1 VFAEAIKRVCWHFL
15 RQKFGFINVR
25 LMSLFAIPQYLIR
38 WIYLERE
45 RWIKIEAWRRRT
57 IDSDIVSGAR
67 KKQLRRVSPI
77 GEA

>member
-1 VFAEAIKRVCWHFL
+1 
-15 RQKFGFINVR
+15 
-25 LMSLFAIPQYLIR
+25 MSLFAIPQYLIR